1 VGGELQLTDAI
12 ERLASTGKRVI
23 GVSLKDDERR
33 LDIGSLE
40 TMLEALKVSLSHVE
54 KGSKADSGPREVILP
69 NGPQEMEPTR
79 SSRTPSRKRSAVPL
93 QGTERTT
100 RHRGG

>member
-1 VGGELQLTDAI
+1 MRHHLFAALL
-12 ERLASTGKRVI
+12 LAGTAAAQSRKPPP
-23 GVSLKDDERR
+23 
-33 LDIGSLE
+33 
-40 TMLEALKVSLSHVE
+40 MLEALKVSLSHVE
-54 KGSKADSGPREVILP
+54 NGSKADSGPREVILP